1 MAVPYTSF
9 GTVLGVGQES
19 TWGTAVARTVWFPVV
34 RSGLQRKPRW
44 APRNT
49 ISESTGSRNRRSKFL
64 AEDMAGGPVTLE
76 MTYEG
81 FGYWLKH
88 LLGQVTTTGVG
99 PYVHTFSL
107 ARALPT
113 GLTLEEVRGDSGNAE
128 VYSGCKVGKGTI
140 TVEAGK
146 VVTFAADII
155 ARTSGG
161 RTTAGTPTHTTS
173 RDLPIVFSEAGSI
186 TWNALTLG
194 AAKLEFVIDNK
205 VATRLQI
212 GDTKTKEPTPSD
224 AMDVLVSVDLE
235 YTEETM
241 WTAFLAGTTS
251 DLTVT
256 FTDSGSRSLAVTAN
270 AAYLESLSDPIEGNG
285 VIKRTA
291 TFRCT
296 ADSGS
301 EGFVVALTN
310 NQADAVAA

>member
-19 TWGTAVARTVWFPVV
+19 TYGTAAARGVWFPVI

-44 APRNT
+44 VPRAT
-49 ISESTGSRNRRSKFL
+49 ISESTTSRNRRGKFL

-88 LLGQVTTTGVG
+88 LLGQVSTAGTG

-107 ARALPT
+107 SRALPT
-113 GLTLEEVRGDSGNAE
+113 GLTLEEIRGDSGSSE
-128 VYSGCKVGKGTI
+128 VFNGCKVGKGTI

-161 RTTAGTPTHTTS
+161 RVAAGTATHTTS
-173 RDLPIVFSEAGSI
+173 RDLPLVFSEAGSI
-186 TWNALTLG
+186 LWNALTLG
-194 AAKLEFVIDNK
+194 ASKLEFAIDNK
-205 VATRLQI
+205 VATRLQV
-212 GDTKTKEPTPSD
+212 GSAETKEPTPSD
-224 AMDVLVSVDLE
+224 AMDVLVSVDVE

-256 FTDSGSRSLAVTAN
+256 FTSGARSLAVNAN
-270 AAYLESLSDPIEGNG
+270 AAYIESMSDPIEGNG
-285 VIKRTA
+285 IIKRSV

-296 ADSGS
+296 ADAGS
-301 EGFVVALTN
+301 EGFTIALTN
-310 NQADAVAA
+310 TQSDAVAA